1 MFLSAAEAAELLG
14 ISPQRMRDLLQKNRV
29 QGARKIYRVWV
40 VPVFEDGKPRISSG
54 KRGPKATWNLQQ
66 SKHQADR
73 ILDISVGASKRI
85 APTFRIRFPCSA

>member
-1 MFLSAAEAAELLG
+1 MFLSATEAAELLN
-14 ISPQRMRDLLQKNRV
+14 ISSQRMRHLLKKNRV
-29 QGARKIYRVWV
+29 QGARKIHRIWV
-40 VPVFEDGKPRISSG
+40 VPVYEEGLPRISSG